1 MTFSSRTLE
10 ASKNNKELVFF
21 LHIYQL
27 PLPFGKDCNQP
38 LTVHTT
44 QNLGHWVL
52 VIGYWVLG
60 IEYSI
65 LGIEKP
71 LELES

>member
-10 ASKNNKELVFF
+10 ASKNNGELVFF

-27 PLPFGKDCNQP
+27 PLPFGEDRNQQS
-38 LTVHTT
+38 TVTRHET
-44 QNLGHWVL
+44 L

-60 IEYSI
+60 IGYWV